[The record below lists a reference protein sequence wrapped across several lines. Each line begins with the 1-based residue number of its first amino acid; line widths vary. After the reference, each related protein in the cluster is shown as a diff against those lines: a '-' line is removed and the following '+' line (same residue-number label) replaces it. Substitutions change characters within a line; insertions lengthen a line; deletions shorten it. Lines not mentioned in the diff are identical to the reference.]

1 MLSSPPDTKTFPGRR
16 LAAGRSVQD
25 KASAMKV
32 WLRLHSGD
40 MPVPHD
46 NTQLKASLA
55 DDPF

>member
-1 MLSSPPDTKTFPGRR
+1 M
-16 LAAGRSVQD
+16 AAGRSDQEWI
-25 KASAMKV
+25 SATKV

-46 NTQLKASLA
+46 NKQLKASLA